1 MTRPPPAEPAPPPE
15 PPVDRLPSMPKRTR
29 VLIVLLAV
37 ATAGVVMW
45 MVFDPQGRL
54 ARMNRPPADRPPCT
68 AERTTDCSGGK
79 VDVFVVPAAPA
90 ASTPR

>member
-1 MTRPPPAEPAPPPE
+1 MTRPPRHDPPPPE

-37 ATAGVVMW
+37 VTAGVVIW
-45 MVFDPQGRL
+45 MVFDPRARL
-54 ARMNRPPADRPPCT
+54 ARMNQPAADRPPCS
-68 AERTTDCSGGK
+68 AERTTDCAGEK